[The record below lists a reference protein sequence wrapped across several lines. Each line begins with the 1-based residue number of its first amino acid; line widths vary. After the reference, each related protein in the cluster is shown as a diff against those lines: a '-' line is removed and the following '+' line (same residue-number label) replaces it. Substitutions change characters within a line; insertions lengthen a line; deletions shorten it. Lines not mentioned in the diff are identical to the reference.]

1 MKLTYYSNVKDGKL
15 QKNVSLQI
23 AEEIKHFEGKRV
35 EITVQK
41 LKSTRSTQQNR
52 LWWLYVTIIA
62 KEIGYDKNEMHE
74 ILKFKFLKKE
84 KVDERTGE
92 IFEYIGSTAKLNKS
106 DFADMVTDLIRYA
119 AETFDI
125 ILPLPGEQS
134 EMNYGEETE

>member
-1 MKLTYYSNVKDGKL
+1 MRLTYYSNVKDGKL

-23 AEEIKHFEGKRV
+23 AEELNHFEGKRV
-35 EITVQK
+35 EITIEK

-92 IFEYIGSTAKLNKS
+92 VFEYIGSTAKLNKT
-106 DFADMVTDLIRYA
+106 DFADMVSDLIRYA

-125 ILPLPGEQS
+125 VLPLPGEQS
-134 EMNYGEETE
+134 EMNYGED